1 VHRVDL
7 LPALPK
13 AWRRGSVRGLVARGA
28 VVVDLEWR
36 DGTLARATLRA
47 PDGRAM
53 RIRLPAGM
61 ARATVTVAGASSVA
75 IPEDGRTIALPPG
88 PAGARIV
95 VIEP

>member
-1 VHRVDL
+1 
-7 LPALPK
+7 
-13 AWRRGSVRGLVARGA
+13 
-28 VVVDLEWR
+28 
-36 DGTLARATLRA
+36 
-47 PDGRAM
+47 M